1 MIGIKK
7 HVMSEHSKTKPKA
20 GFSLVEIMISIGL
33 LGFSG
38 FGLLAGLLQSRQM
51 TEAAIRQS
59 TALTIA
65 QGYVEQ
71 IKNMEFDSLDEAT
84 LPTLFHEG
92 AADTL
97 TVSPTPA
104 NPNLGISNTDILN
117 SKSIDINNTADISDD
132 DMSMDIVVYVDDIT
146 DESIGIGEA
155 RRVIL
160 KYEYIYSD
168 GYRTHTEKNILYS
181 VRSEVPTY

>member
-92 AADTL
+92 AADT
-97 TVSPTPA
+97 A
-104 NPNLGISNTDILN
+104 NRFTNTRQSQSGN
-117 SKSIDINNTADISDD
+117 FQH
-132 DMSMDIVVYVDDIT
+132 
-146 DESIGIGEA
+146 
-155 RRVIL
+155 RHPQFQ
-160 KYEYIYSD
+160 KY
-168 GYRTHTEKNILYS
+168 
-181 VRSEVPTY
+181 

>member
-1 MIGIKK
+1 MLKGNT
-7 HVMSEHSKTKPKA
+7 HLTSKYPTSKSQA
-20 GFSLVEIMISIGL
+20 GFTLVEIMISVGL
-33 LGFSG
+33 LGLSG
-38 FGLLAGLLQSRQM
+38 FGLVTGLLQSRQM
-51 TEAAIRQS
+51 AEAAIHQS

-71 IKNMEFDSLDEAT
+71 IKNMEFDSLDESI

-92 AADTL
+92 ASDTL

-104 NPNLGISNTDILN
+104 NPNLGNSNTDILN
-117 SKSIDINNTADISDD
+117 SKSIDINNTTDDQED
-132 DMSMDIVVYVDDIT
+132 DMNMDIVVYVDDIT
-146 DESIGIGEA
+146 DESNGIGEA

-160 KYEYIYSD
+160 KYEYIYKD

>member
-7 HVMSEHSKTKPKA
+7 HLVSEYRRSKPKA

-33 LGFSG
+33 LGLSG
-38 FGLLAGLLQSRQM
+38 FGLIAGLLQSRQM
-51 TEAAIRQS
+51 TEAAIYQS

-71 IKNMEFDSLDEAT
+71 IKNMEFESLDEAA

-92 AADTL
+92 TADTL

-104 NPNLGISNTDILN
+104 NPNLGDPNTDIPN
-117 SKSIDINNTADISDD
+117 TKSIDINNTAENNVD
-132 DMSMDIVVYVDDIT
+132 DMSMDIIVYVDNIT
-146 DESIGIGEA
+146 DGSIGIGEA